1 MSSTANY
8 LKKLMLSGALMAG
21 LFLTAAQPA
30 LAQSSD
36 KAYRVEEYSVSGQ
49 VSLEVR
55 TSGGS
60 ISVVGSNEDEV
71 IVEMYVRK
79 RGDYVEPG
87 DADLDDY
94 EIEIA
99 QDGNN
104 VRAIV
109 ERRSGSWNWNNNGYS
124 ISFVVYAPE
133 ETRSR
138 LKTSGGS
145 LTVRNLSGSQE
156 LKTSG
161 GSITAEGI
169 RGKMILKTSG
179 GSINMT
185 EVQGDVEANTSGGT
199 IRAVTIVGNLDAKT
213 SGGSIRLSGI
223 EGNVDA
229 RTSGGSI
236 NAEILA
242 PSDYI
247 ELKTS
252 GGSITIKVPQE
263 NGYNLKLDGNRV
275 YVDLNNFSGKAEKD
289 KINGTMNG
297 GGTIIE
303 AKTSGGSVRLEH
315 L

>member
-1 MSSTANY
+1 MSSTGKY
-8 LKKLMLSGALMAG
+8 LNKLMLSGALVAG
-21 LFLTAAQPA
+21 LFLATAQSVF
-30 LAQSSD
+30 AQSSD
-36 KAYRVEEYSVSGQ
+36 EAYRVEEFDVSGQ

-60 ISVVGSNEDEV
+60 ISVLGSNEDEV
-71 IVEMYVRK
+71 VVEMYVRK

-87 DADLDDY
+87 EADLDDY

-99 QDGNN
+99 QDGNK

-109 ERRSGSWNWNNNGYS
+109 ERRSGGWNWNNNGYS

-133 ETRSR
+133 ETRTR

-161 GSITAEGI
+161 GSITTEGI
-169 RGKMILKTSG
+169 RGTMVLKTSG
-179 GSINMT
+179 GSINMR

-199 IRAVTIVGNLDAKT
+199 IRAETLVGNLDAKT
-213 SGGSIRLSGI
+213 SGGSIRLAGI
-223 EGNVDA
+223 EGNVEA
-229 RTSGGSI
+229 KTSGGSI

-252 GGSITIKVPQE
+252 GGSITIRVPQE
-263 NGYNLKLDGNRV
+263 NGYNLDLDGNRV
-275 YVDLNNFSGKAEKD
+275 YVDLNNFSGQAEKD
-289 KINGTMNG
+289 EISGTMNG
-297 GGTIIE
+297 GGTLIE
-303 AKTSGGSVRLEH
+303 AKTSGGSVRLEY